1 MADATT
7 LCRRCGLCCD
17 GNLFDSVP
25 LTTEEAARGQG
36 LLVVVRA
43 DGSAALQQRC
53 AALGDEGCGV
63 YAQRPGRCRA
73 YRCMLLSALEADEVG
88 LADASAIVDEA
99 HARLAAVPA
108 GPGSALARA
117 RRCGAEVAE
126 ARAAISFVG
135 RHFERRA
142 GSTWPHRDDPPDGR
156 GGAHV
161 GPSGREE

>member
-25 LTTEEAARGQG
+25 LAAEEVASARGRG

-53 AALGDEGCGV
+53 AALGDAGCGV
-63 YAQRPGRCRA
+63 YTQRPGRCRE

-88 LADASAIVDEA
+88 LAEALAIVDEA
-99 HARLAAVPA
+99 HGRLAAVPSGA
-108 GPGSALARA
+108 GSALARA

-126 ARAAISFVG
+126 ARAAMAFVG

-142 GSTWPHRDDPPDGR
+142 GLT
-156 GGAHV
+156 
-161 GPSGREE
+161 